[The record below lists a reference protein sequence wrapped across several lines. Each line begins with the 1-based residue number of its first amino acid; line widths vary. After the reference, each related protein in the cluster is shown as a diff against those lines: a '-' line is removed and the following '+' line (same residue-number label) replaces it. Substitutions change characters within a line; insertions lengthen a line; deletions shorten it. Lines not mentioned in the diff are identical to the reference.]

1 MQVYEK
7 KKSWLRAVCSESP
20 FSSRVLWGGGGGVT
34 DTHFCI
40 HFYSD
45 LLAMQYSTA
54 LMRAQ
59 TICEAK
65 QYSLPE
71 EA

>member
-1 MQVYEK
+1 MQMYENEK
-7 KKSWLRAVCSESP
+7 KKLAESCVLRESLLV
-20 FSSRVLWGGGGGVT
+20 SGVVGRGGGVT

-45 LLAMQYSTA
+45 LLAMQYYTA

-65 QYSLPE
+65 Q
-71 EA
+71 